1 MGLEEGS
8 CETFNCYCVLALR
21 LATFLFW
28 CFCWCIW
35 PTMACIQLLDF
46 ILFVIAVSFREKK
59 KRCGEEK
66 ESVCAPLLPYIYPAQ
81 PFTLVIWLQLLVRRH
96 RQVCILFKI
105 EPHRIYLCAT
115 KPLPYISGQ
124 MVKFV
129 HKNTTR
135 PFKSP
140 RIEGKEP
147 GKKKTFRNLCAEI
160 VMLPDT
166 INRIVQQAFNFKM
179 PQTFIRHP
187 HSTRFLCVR
196 TIIYIVLITFRSFSF
211 SLQLLDVGRA
221 QY

>member
-1 MGLEEGS
+1 
-8 CETFNCYCVLALR
+8 
-21 LATFLFW
+21 
-28 CFCWCIW
+28 
-35 PTMACIQLLDF
+35 MACIQLLDF

-147 GKKKTFRNLCAEI
+147 GTKKDLPKSMCRNSHVAWHYKSHCS
-160 VMLPDT
+160 T
-166 INRIVQQAFNFKM
+166 SVQFQNASNFYSS
-179 PQTFIRHP
+179 PSFHTV
-187 HSTRFLCVR
+187 FLCVR